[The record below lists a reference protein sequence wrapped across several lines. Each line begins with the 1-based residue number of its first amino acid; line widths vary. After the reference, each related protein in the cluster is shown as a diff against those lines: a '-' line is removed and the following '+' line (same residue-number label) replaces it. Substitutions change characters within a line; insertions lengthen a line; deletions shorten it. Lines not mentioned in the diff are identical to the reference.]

1 MPSYE
6 DGWCIG
12 GSEAIVAPR
21 RYIGRPAILSQTSRG
36 AAGGGGAGGVGGGR
50 GAGGGRNGG
59 AGDILADLLSY
70 LNPPEE

>member
-1 MPSYE
+1 MFISIYVARKDMLSYE

-36 AAGGGGAGGVGGGR
+36 AAGGGGGEG
-50 GAGGGRNGG
+50 GAGGGEYEDTKTRR
-59 AGDILADLLSY
+59 
-70 LNPPEE
+70 